1 MKSIREWLTRFSPV
15 STLSKIIRQAMQS
28 IREWLA
34 RFNFHSNLFVRRHA
48 PSLISL
54 VFLLCLIVIFFFDS
68 IVISIHPGELGVLWR
83 RLGAGTVIDTVYRE
97 GMHVILPI
105 NKMYIYTIRKQ
116 QYTESID
123 VLTLQG
129 LTVRVQYTARYYLDK
144 DTLPLLHQRVGPDYV
159 NIVVR
164 PDIRSVI
171 RTLFGQY
178 TPEEMYTSQK
188 AIQLRVSEQAK
199 IRLAARFVTL
209 DDVPI
214 EAIILPAKISE
225 AIEAKMV
232 QQQREREYL
241 YRISI
246 AQKEAE
252 RLRIESAGLK
262 LYNDTVNRSLTPSV
276 LKWHGIQATQE
287 LAKSPNAKIVVIGA
301 GDAGLPLILGKD

>member
-1 MKSIREWLTRFSPV
+1 MKSIREWLSSYSPV
-15 STLSKIIRQAMQS
+15 ATLSRIFRQAMQS

-34 RFNFHSNLFVRRHA
+34 RFDFRSHLFVRRHA
-48 PSLISL
+48 ASLISL

-68 IVISIHPGELGVLWR
+68 IVISIHSGELGVLWR
-83 RLGAGTVIDTVYRE
+83 RLGTGTVIDRVYGE
-97 GMHVILPI
+97 GLHVILPF
-105 NKMYIYTIRKQ
+105 NKMYIYSMRKQ

-129 LTVRVQYTARYYLDK
+129 LTVRVKYTARYYLGNE
-144 DTLPLLHQRVGPDYV
+144 TLPLLHKLVGPDYV

-171 RTLFGQY
+171 RTMFGQY

-199 IRLAARFVTL
+199 TRLAARFVTL

-232 QQQREREYL
+232 QQQREGEYL
-241 YRISI
+241 YRVSI

-262 LYNDTVNRSLTPSV
+262 QYNDTVNLSLTPSV
-276 LKWHGIQATQE
+276 IKWHGIQATLE
-287 LAKSPNAKIVVIGA
+287 LAKSPNAKVVVIGE
-301 GDAGLPLILGKD
+301 GKLGLPIIMGRD